1 MTTEAFQQQ
10 AGELRKQLVSIA
22 HKYMG
27 NTDEA
32 EDIAQDAMIKLW
44 LMREQLTLPI
54 AGMASIVTRNLCIDA
69 LRKKHQTIDIAQL
82 PDEADFSDDGEQIE
96 QLLKVI
102 DSLPSTQRTILRM
115 RHLQGMEMREI
126 ALVLGSTEVAVRK
139 TLSRARKVVRNRL
152 IAIFAAACIVV
163 GISMTVIH
171 FAKLETND
179 ECVAYVYGKKYTD
192 QQTVMAEMKR
202 TMGEMTED
210 NTQNEIEQQ
219 LNDLFS
225 NY

>member
-32 EDIAQDAMIKLW
+32 EDIAQDAMVKLW

-69 LRKKHQTIDIAQL
+69 VRKKHQTIDIAQL

-171 FAKLETND
+171 FAKLETSD
-179 ECVAYVYGKKYTD
+179 ECVAYIYGKKYTD
-192 QQTVMAEMKR
+192 KQTVMAEMKHSL
-202 TMGEMTED
+202 GELAD
-210 NTQNEIEQQ
+210 DDTQDEIEQQ
-219 LNDLFS
+219 LNDLFR
-225 NY
+225 N

>member
-10 AGELRKQLVSIA
+10 AVELRKQLVGIA
-22 HKYMG
+22 HRYMG

-32 EDIAQDAMIKLW
+32 EDIAQDAMVKLW

-171 FAKLETND
+171 FAKFETSD
-179 ECVAYVYGKKYTD
+179 ECVAYIYGKKYTD
-192 QQTVMAEMKR
+192 KQTVMAEMKR

-225 NY
+225 N

>member
-32 EDIAQDAMIKLW
+32 EDIAQDAMVKLW

-54 AGMASIVTRNLCIDA
+54 AGMASIITRNLCIDA

-171 FAKLETND
+171 FAKLETSD
-179 ECVAYVYGKKYTD
+179 ECVAYIYGKKYTD
-192 QQTVMAEMKR
+192 KQTVMAEMKQSL
-202 TMGEMTED
+202 GNLAD
-210 NTQNEIEQQ
+210 DDTQDEIEQQ
-219 LNDLFS
+219 LNDLFR
-225 NY
+225 N

>member
-1 MTTEAFQQQ
+1 MTTEEFQQQ
-10 AGELRKQLVSIA
+10 AEKLRQQLVSIA
-22 HKYMG
+22 HKYLG

-32 EDIAQDAMIKLW
+32 EDIAQDAMVKLW

-69 LRKKHQTIDIAQL
+69 LRKKHQTVDIAQL

-96 QLLKVI
+96 QMLKVI

-115 RHLQGMEMREI
+115 RYLQGMEMREI

-152 IAIFAAACIVV
+152 IALLAAACVV
-163 GISMTVIH
+163 VAISMTAVH
-171 FAKLETND
+171 FVKLETNE

-202 TMGEMTED
+202 SMGEIAED
-210 NTQNEIEQQ
+210 NPQDEIEQQ
-219 LNDLFS
+219 LNDLFR
-225 NY
+225 N

>member
-32 EDIAQDAMIKLW
+32 EDIAQDAMVKLW

-171 FAKLETND
+171 FAKLGTSD
-179 ECVAYVYGKKYTD
+179 ECVAYIYGKKYTD
-192 QQTVMAEMKR
+192 KQTVMAEMKQSL
-202 TMGEMTED
+202 ENLAD
-210 NTQNEIEQQ
+210 DDTQDEIEQQ
-219 LNDLFS
+219 LNDLFR
-225 NY
+225 N

>member
-32 EDIAQDAMIKLW
+32 EDIAQDAMVKLW

-54 AGMASIVTRNLCIDA
+54 TGMASIVTRNLCIDA

-96 QLLKVI
+96 QLMKVI

-126 ALVLGSTEVAVRK
+126 ALILGSTEVAVRK

-171 FAKLETND
+171 FAKLETSD
-179 ECVAYVYGKKYTD
+179 ECVAYIYGKKYTD

-225 NY
+225 N

>member
-1 MTTEAFQQQ
+1 MTTEVFQQQ

-32 EDIAQDAMIKLW
+32 EDIAQDAMVKLW

-126 ALVLGSTEVAVRK
+126 ALVLGSTEVSVRK

-171 FAKLETND
+171 FAKLETSD
-179 ECVAYVYGKKYTD
+179 ECVAYIYGKKYTD
-192 QQTVMAEMKR
+192 KQTVMAEMKQSL
-202 TMGEMTED
+202 GNLAD
-210 NTQNEIEQQ
+210 DDTQDEIEQQ
-219 LNDLFS
+219 LNDLFR
-225 NY
+225 N

>member
-1 MTTEAFQQQ
+1 MTTEEFQQQ
-10 AGELRKQLVSIA
+10 AEKLRQQLVSIA
-22 HKYMG
+22 HKYLG

-32 EDIAQDAMIKLW
+32 EDIAQDAMVKLW

-69 LRKKHQTIDIAQL
+69 LRKKHQTVDIAQL

-96 QLLKVI
+96 QMLKVI

-139 TLSRARKVVRNRL
+139 TLSRARKVVRKRL
-152 IAIFAAACIVV
+152 IALLAAACVV
-163 GISMTVIH
+163 VAISMTAVH
-171 FAKLETND
+171 FVKLETNE

-192 QQTVMAEMKR
+192 QQTVMAEMKQSL
-202 TMGEMTED
+202 GNLAD
-210 NTQNEIEQQ
+210 DDTQDEIEQQ
-219 LNDLFS
+219 LNDLFR
-225 NY
+225 N

>member
-32 EDIAQDAMIKLW
+32 EDIAQDAMVKLW

-82 PDEADFSDDGEQIE
+82 PDEADLSDDGEQIE

-225 NY
+225 N

>member
-32 EDIAQDAMIKLW
+32 EDIAQDAMVKLW

-115 RHLQGMEMREI
+115 RHLQGMKMREI

-171 FAKLETND
+171 FAKLETSD
-179 ECVAYVYGKKYTD
+179 ECVAYIYGKKYTD
-192 QQTVMAEMKR
+192 KQTVMAEMKHSL
-202 TMGEMTED
+202 GELAD
-210 NTQNEIEQQ
+210 DDTQDEIEQQ
-219 LNDLFS
+219 LNDLFR
-225 NY
+225 N

>member
-1 MTTEAFQQQ
+1 MTTEVFQQQ

-32 EDIAQDAMIKLW
+32 EDIAQDAMVKLW

-96 QLLKVI
+96 QLMKVI

-163 GISMTVIH
+163 GISMTAIH
-171 FAKLETND
+171 FTKLETND
-179 ECVAYVYGKKYTD
+179 ECVTYVYGKKYTD
-192 QQTVMAEMKR
+192 KQTVMAEMKR
-202 TMGEMTED
+202 SMGEIAED
-210 NTQNEIEQQ
+210 DTQDEIEQQ

-225 NY
+225 N